1 MSEHTH
7 QCRDCGSEID
17 ASCTSES
24 CTWAGGN
31 DGCSNCEPVVS
42 VTAVAYLHP
51 DDTRYQAVCTC
62 GWKGKI
68 RTYVSA
74 AQDDGVEHGADTYH
88 DASNC

>member
-17 ASCTSES
+17 ASCTSEA

-31 DGCSNCEPVVS
+31 DGCDCGPVVS
-42 VTAVAYLHP
+42 LLSAPYLHP
-51 DDTRYQAVCTC
+51 DDIRYQAVCTC
-62 GWKGKI
+62 GWRG
-68 RTYVSA
+68 RFSPYASV
-74 AQDDGVEHGADTYH
+74 AQDDGVAHGADTDH